1 MFINIH
7 VYKNKNV
14 LLIYMYTRARM
25 FVNIHVYKSKNV
37 Y

>member
-7 VYKNKNV
+7 VYKSKNV
-14 LLIYMYTRARM
+14 LLIYMYTGARM
-25 FVNIHVYKSKNV
+25 FINIHVHKSKNV